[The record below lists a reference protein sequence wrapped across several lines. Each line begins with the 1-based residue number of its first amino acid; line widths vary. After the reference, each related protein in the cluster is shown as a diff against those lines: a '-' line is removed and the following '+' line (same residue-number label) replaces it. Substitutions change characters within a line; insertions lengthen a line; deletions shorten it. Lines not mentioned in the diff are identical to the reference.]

1 MIQSNHA
8 DNAVLNLFIE
18 KIEFLASNQVSEDF
32 FNSGSNHALIVLKTI
47 AKYAKNSIKILAGN
61 LCTSISSDPE
71 YLNHLKNFFLGG
83 GKIQVLLCDFE
94 NGNDHFN
101 KGIYKLFVE
110 YKNSVELK
118 KTNARFEIQEGNP
131 IHFTVADNR
140 MYRLETDVNGKVAR
154 GNFNDT
160 KNSTILENAFDS
172 VFNSE
177 KSAAIVFPE

>member
-1 MIQSNHA
+1 MA
-8 DNAVLNLFIE
+8 
-18 KIEFLASNQVSEDF
+18 KIKRF
-32 FNSGSNHALIVLKTI
+32 GVLKTASFMGLWGVAAGLI
-47 AKYAKNSIKILAGN
+47 SVIFMLILF
-61 LCTSISSDPE
+61 SFFSSLFIQGD
-71 YLNHLKNFFLGG
+71 YLG
-83 GKIQVLLCDFE
+83 DFE